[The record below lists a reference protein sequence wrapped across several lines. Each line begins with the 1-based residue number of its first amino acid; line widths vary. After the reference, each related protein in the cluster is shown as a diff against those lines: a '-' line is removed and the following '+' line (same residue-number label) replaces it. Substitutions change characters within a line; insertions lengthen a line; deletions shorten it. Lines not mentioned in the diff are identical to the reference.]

1 MRSRSLLSSLSLATI
16 LVLAFT
22 STALG
27 APRQRMVVILD
38 NCDGPTFNA
47 AIGPGTCVRDG
58 GMTFEAFFAR
68 LDNGGAAAW
77 RFSPRWA
84 SVQAGGT
91 VLAVNRGGETHSFTE
106 VAAFGGGCVPPINA
120 AMGLTPVAECDDPAS
135 GATFIP
141 AGGRLRTGALSA
153 GAHRFQCL
161 IHPWQR
167 STITAR

>member
-1 MRSRSLLSSLSLATI
+1 MRSRSLLSSISLATI

-27 APRQRMVVILD
+27 APRQRMVIIRD

-47 AIGPGTCVRDG
+47 AIGPGTCVRNG

-68 LDNGGAAAW
+68 LDNGGAASW

-84 SVQAGGT
+84 SVKAGGT

-141 AGGRLRTGALSA
+141 AGGTLRTGALSA
-153 GAHRFQCL
+153 GTHRFQCL

>member
-1 MRSRSLLSSLSLATI
+1 MRSRSLLSSLSLAII

-47 AIGPGTCVRDG
+47 AIGAGACVRDG

-68 LDNGGAAAW
+68 LADGGARSW
-77 RFSPRWA
+77 RFSPQWA
-84 SVQAGGT
+84 TVKAGGT
-91 VLAVNRGGETHSFTE
+91 VVAVNRGGETHSFTE
-106 VAAFGGGCVPPINA
+106 VARFGGGCVPPINE
-120 AMGLTPVAECDDPAS
+120 AMGLTPVPECADPAS
-135 GATFIP
+135 FATFIP
-141 AGGRLRTGALSA
+141 AGGSLRTGALGA